1 MSCLVCWII
10 WKQKS
15 CLRFCQEYS
24 NLLLPKGWPA
34 GRIMAY
40 GCRIC
45 LVWRTRGQQ
54 MRLQERFAD
63 GYKVRITTHTCY
75 SPRTHLSENKLVS
88 RRIWAQMLPW
98 YVIQHC
104 TTRSRVPFPS
114 RLIQIFHAHAVVM
127 MSKLT
132 QYRLSASVDFS
143 AVQSFIK
150 INQNERRRGWFYF
163 LSAPSVITVS
173 RTRHYQPTVARKWT
187 MAKREKPRVPRMLC

>member
-1 MSCLVCWII
+1 MQQPAV
-10 WKQKS
+10 
-15 CLRFCQEYS
+15 
-24 NLLLPKGWPA
+24 PKGWPA
-34 GRIMAY
+34 ATNNGLRMSDMPVRRA
-40 GCRIC
+40 R
-45 LVWRTRGQQ
+45 RQQ
-54 MRLQERFAD
+54 MCLQKRFAD
-63 GYKVRITTHTCY
+63 GYKVRIAAHIY
-75 SPRTHLSENKLVS
+75 YFPWTHLSENKLVS

-104 TTRSRVPFPS
+104 MTRSRVSFPS

-127 MSKLT
+127 MSKLM